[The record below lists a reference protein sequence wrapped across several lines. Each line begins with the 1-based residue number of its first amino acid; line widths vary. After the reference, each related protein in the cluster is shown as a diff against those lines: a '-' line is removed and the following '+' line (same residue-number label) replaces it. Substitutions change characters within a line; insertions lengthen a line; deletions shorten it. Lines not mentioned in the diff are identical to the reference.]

1 MQNKC
6 NQIDTLVGNQIR
18 KIREDRLLTIDCLA
32 DKLDLSTVLLQR
44 IESGKKRASAKMIF
58 NLCDAL
64 NARPNEIY
72 AFTK

>member
-1 MQNKC
+1 MTEF
-6 NQIDTLVGNQIR
+6 NQIDKLVGIQIR
-18 KIREDRLLTIDCLA
+18 AIRESRSISIDVLA
-32 DKLDLSTVLLQR
+32 DRMDLSTVLLER